1 MDKKVEK
8 AWNERI
14 ASVSIMSL
22 MLLCCAWHTTGNATD
37 HNTGNG
43 KIVRLTKQDNAR
55 DIVVKAGSVIE
66 IKLSASGGTGYE
78 WTVTKTD
85 NERLEL
91 LSEDVAVSSGAE
103 IKVGAPVSY
112 TWSFRAL
119 KSGIANLEIRLYRK
133 WEGPA
138 KSAEIFNLRIR
149 IED

>member
-1 MDKKVEK
+1 MEK

-14 ASVSIMSL
+14 VCISIMSL
-22 MLLCCAWHTTGNATD
+22 MLLCCDGRATGNAIVFD
-37 HNTGNG
+37 AGNG

-91 LSEDVAVSSGAE
+91 ISKDIAVSSGSE
-103 IKVGAPVSY
+103 MKVGAPVSY

-119 KSGIANLEIRLYRK
+119 NSGIANIEMRLYRR

-138 KSAEIFNLRIR
+138 KAAEIFNLRIR